1 VRSARY
7 LRRVEP
13 IGEIPINM
21 ISQKS
26 QWAVG
31 TYMFC
36 LVLQLHAVQVE
47 TRTVEVIGTGPTMR
61 DAISDGLIEAIG
73 QVAGRFIEAETE
85 LKSLEVSVDSDGEQ
99 AYFASDAFQSRVKSA
114 TQGAVSEYRILQEGK
129 NDLGLYEVRL
139 SVSCLRVI
147 PSLSNR
153 KRVVCATFA
162 FPGEPRA
169 GIFDLRHRIADAR
182 GSTRPARQLAE
193 AFTDNLEAYLVQ
205 SRKFMLLD
213 RRGTDA
219 VAQEKNIALEG
230 NVPIETVL
238 RLTTD
243 STADLVVVG
252 SVEAVDYVVSTNT
265 MRSGREVVVGEGF
278 VEVAFRVID
287 VFSKQVKYADRK
299 RFVYTDQDLRN
310 LSGSFQVNRAA
321 NLMMSDAANRV
332 GYQIIEAIYPL
343 RVVAVSGNRV
353 TLSEGGRGIA
363 EGQVFDVFA
372 LGEEMIH
379 PNTGESLGPEEIP
392 AGQIRIVSSNPR
404 TSVGVILSAD
414 RPFEEGYICR
424 MAVDQKA
431 SAQRGERPPA
441 GNRLSTDE
449 LF

>member
-1 VRSARY
+1 MGKQRQHIRLVVLLAICCA
-7 LRRVEP
+7 P
-13 IGEIPINM
+13 
-21 ISQKS
+21 
-26 QWAVG
+26 
-31 TYMFC
+31 
-36 LVLQLHAVQVE
+36 VLQAVQVE
-47 TRTVEVIGTGPTMR
+47 TRTVEVVGMGPTMR

-85 LKSLEVSVDSDGEQ
+85 LKSLEVSVDADGDQ
-99 AYFASDAFQSRVKSA
+99 SYFASDAFQSRVKSA

-129 NDLGLYEVRL
+129 NDMGLYEVRL

-169 GIFDLRHRIADAR
+169 GIYDLRHQRADAK
-182 GSTRPARQLAE
+182 GATRPARQLAE

-278 VEVAFRVID
+278 VEVAFRIID
-287 VFSKQVKYADRK
+287 VFSRQVKYADRK
-299 RFVYTDQDLRN
+299 RFVYSDQDLRN
-310 LSGSFQVNRAA
+310 MSGSFQINRAA
-321 NLMMSDAANRV
+321 NLMMSDAANRI
-332 GYQIIEAIYPL
+332 GYQIVEAIYPL
-343 RVVAVSGNRV
+343 RVVAVSGSRV
-353 TLSEGGRGIA
+353 TLSEGGRGISS
-363 EGQVFDVFA
+363 GQVFDVFA
-372 LGEEMIH
+372 LGEEMMH
-379 PNTGESLGPEEIP
+379 PNTGESLGRHEIP
-392 AGQIRIVSSNPR
+392 AGRIRIISSTPR
-404 TSVGVILSAD
+404 TSVGTILESD
-414 RPFEEGYICR
+414 RPFEEGFICR
-424 MAVDQKA
+424 LAEDQRTA
-431 SAQRGERPPA
+431 TQREDRPPP
-441 GNRLSTDE
+441 GRRLSTDE